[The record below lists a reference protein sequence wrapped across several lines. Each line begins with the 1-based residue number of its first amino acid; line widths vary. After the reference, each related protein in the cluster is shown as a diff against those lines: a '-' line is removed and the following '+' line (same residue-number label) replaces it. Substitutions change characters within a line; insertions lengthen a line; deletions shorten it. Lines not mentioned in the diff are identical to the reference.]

1 MAKNRILLAHQAWIN
16 FLKIKSVQNLAILR
30 EKMKKG
36 GVCYKHF
43 SKLVHHGLDVP
54 EMTLEFVKEYILCKE
69 HKEINEWARKI
80 NQDFSPQGKFARLT
94 FSEKIPLRQSN

>member
-1 MAKNRILLAHQAWIN
+1 MANNKILVAQTAWIN
-16 FLKIKSVQNLAILR
+16 FLKIKSAQNLAILR

-36 GVCYKHF
+36 GACYKHF

-54 EMTLEFVKEYILCKE
+54 EMTLEFAKEYILCKE
-69 HKEINEWARKI
+69 KEVNEWAKKI
-80 NQDFSPQGKFARLT
+80 VVDFGNRGKFARLK